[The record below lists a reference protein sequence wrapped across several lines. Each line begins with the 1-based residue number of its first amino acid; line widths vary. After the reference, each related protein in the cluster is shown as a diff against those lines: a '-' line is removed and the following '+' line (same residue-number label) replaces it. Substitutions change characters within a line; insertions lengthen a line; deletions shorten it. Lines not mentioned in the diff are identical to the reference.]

1 MPSANRE
8 YLVKLSLPINKVQ
21 QNPKSLVQFPIYFF
35 YCQQLPKVSD
45 LRTKKCLREE
55 HYISTIFFMHVLY
68 TVEKTIRDGPVDLM
82 GGRAVKQFVK
92 KMLDDNCVSQKK
104 NCRPQSYKENVW
116 KTKRKC

>member
-8 YLVKLSLPINKVQ
+8 YLVKLCYQLIKYNKTQIFGSV
-21 QNPKSLVQFPIYFF
+21 SDLFF

-82 GGRAVKQFVK
+82 GGGQ
-92 KMLDDNCVSQKK
+92 
-104 NCRPQSYKENVW
+104 
-116 KTKRKC
+116 